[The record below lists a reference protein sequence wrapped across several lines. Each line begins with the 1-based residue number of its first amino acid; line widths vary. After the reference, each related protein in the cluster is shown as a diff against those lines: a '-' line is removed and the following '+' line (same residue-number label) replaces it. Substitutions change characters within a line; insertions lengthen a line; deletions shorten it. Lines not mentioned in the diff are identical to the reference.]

1 MRKAERLFQLV
12 ALLRGRRL
20 AITAEALAEALEV
33 STRTVYRD
41 IRALEASGVPIDGEA
56 GVGYRLDP
64 GFELPPIMFT
74 RDEVLAILVG
84 GRMVQAFT
92 DPALG
97 AAARSVEVKVRA
109 ILDDRAKAMADA
121 QPYRIPQLSRD
132 DGLRETHRQIRAA
145 CEARRK
151 MTILYRDGEGEK
163 TRRVVWPLGLIGW
176 SGVWTMCAWC
186 ELRVAYRNFRFD
198 RIENLETLEETFEDR
213 ADRSLQGY
221 IAGLGGK

>member
-12 ALLRGRRL
+12 AFLRGRRL

-41 IRALEASGVPIDGEA
+41 IRALEASGVPIDGAA
-56 GVGYRLDP
+56 GVGYRLAP

-97 AAARSVEVKVRA
+97 AAAKTAEAKVRA
-109 ILDDRAKAMADA
+109 SLDDEAKAMADA
-121 QPYRIPQLSRD
+121 QPYRIPLLSRD
-132 DGLRETHRQIRAA
+132 DALRETHRQIREAA
-145 CEARRK
+145 AARAK
-151 MTILYRDGEGEK
+151 MAILYRDGEGAK
-163 TRRVVWPLGLIGW
+163 TRRIVWPLSLIGW
-176 SGVWTMCAWC
+176 SGIWTLCAWC
-186 ELRVAYRNFRFD
+186 ELREDYRNFRFD
-198 RIENLETLEETFEDR
+198 RIEALETLAEAFEDR
-213 ADRSLQGY
+213 EDRSLRGY
-221 IAGLGGK
+221 ISGLAAE

>member
-20 AITAEALAEALEV
+20 AVTAEALADALEV
-33 STRTVYRD
+33 SPRTVYRD

-97 AAARSVEVKVRA
+97 AAARSAEAKVRA

-121 QPYRIPQLSRD
+121 QPYRIPRLARD
-132 DGLRETHRQIRAA
+132 DGLRETHRRIREA

-151 MTILYRDGEGEK
+151 MAILYRDGEGEE

-176 SGVWTMCAWC
+176 SGVWTLCAWC
-186 ELRVAYRNFRFD
+186 ELRVDFRNFRFD
-198 RIENLETLEETFEDR
+198 RIEDLETLEEPFPDR
-213 ADRSLQGY
+213 PDRSLAAY
-221 IAGLGGK
+221 LAGVGD